1 MAFDYELYGGDQ
13 FSGALQIISK
23 HLTDPVHSHKHLD
36 KDATPYF
43 RKAVLFYEELAKHI
57 VSQGH
62 ILDLF
67 ASALDQARTSSC
79 TNVQQLKNHASL
91 KKYERYNMV
100 LVPFIG
106 IDNHNRCVIFAP
118 ALLSTEFAK
127 RYRWVLKR
135 FKKVFVKVPKV
146 IVTDQYPA
154 MKIAIEEILL
164 DARHRISMWHIMQ
177 MLSSKVSMFGSHVA
191 TDNGGN
197 LYNESGMKAAAAR
210 GKYFTLW

>member
-1 MAFDYELYGGDQ
+1 MEDFWTTWGSCACNYD
-13 FSGALQIISK
+13 ANK
-23 HLTDPVHSHKHLD
+23 KDPVHSHKHLD

-118 ALLSTEFAK
+118 ALLSTESAK

-146 IVTDQYPA
+146 VVTDQDPA
-154 MKIAIEEILL
+154 MKIAIEEILP
-164 DARHRISMWHIMQ
+164 DTRHRFSMWHIMQ
-177 MLSSKVSMFGSHVA
+177 MLSSKLLLMKMVFVSITEMRFLVIDGCL
-191 TDNGGN
+191 G
-197 LYNESGMKAAAAR
+197 
-210 GKYFTLW
+210 